1 MSFLAR
7 IGAGFKRTG
16 AYFRES
22 WLELK
27 KVKWPTRREL
37 TSYTLVVLGTVAAMT
52 LFFYVLDVIF
62 NFIIS
67 LIMR

>member
-1 MSFLAR
+1 MAFLAR

-37 TSYTLVVLGTVAAMT
+37 ISYTLVVLGTVVAVA
-52 LFFYVLDVIF
+52 LFFYVLDIIF
-62 NFIIS
+62 NF
-67 LIMR
+67 LVTFIMR

>member
-52 LFFYVLDVIF
+52 LFFYVLDIIF